1 MRPMLRHCLIAVLPC
16 ATACSGGPTAPGA
29 NSFPPPTSRWVLL
42 AGTPSTVSFSTSPN
56 AECTTVASEEG
67 EARPGAEPRS
77 VTLMADDEGLVRF
90 LATAPA
96 GSDGTEPVTFD
107 CRVPGA
113 PAAVATRHVVEL
125 HASSDPASVTETT
138 SPRPAAHGSRRVR
151 PALTGDA
158 TRPAQAELVAAGY
171 PPRPDPSTGP
181 GAYAAWLRAVSQET
195 TLTTAHMVER
205 PERAFAGAGSVTA
218 PAASAPATA
227 PNWSGFAAVTQS
239 ALSVVGEWS
248 VPYLIAYR
256 GGLAPVQDAS
266 MWIGLDGWANN
277 DVLQAGTELATWRVG
292 FFTLHTTLMW
302 MEWWPALPQVI
313 PNFPVSPGDDV
324 YVTVWAGD
332 AAGNVTNGGYGW
344 MSVQNFTTGQT
355 TTVSMTAPIGTTFTG
370 QSAEWII
377 ELPGVGCINC
387 YQWLGRYSSDPF
399 AVTPVTMTQTTYSD
413 GQGNQFDLQSG
424 FPVWMYDGSSL
435 LSSASEL
442 DPTTVQFQWVN
453 WR

>member
-1 MRPMLRHCLIAVLPC
+1 MRSMLRHCLFAVLPC
-16 ATACSGGPTAPGA
+16 MAACSSGPIAPES
-29 NSFPPPTSRWVLL
+29 NSFTAPTSRWVLL
-42 AGTPSTVSFSTSPN
+42 AGTPSTVSFFASPS
-56 AECTTVASEEG
+56 AECTTVASG
-67 EARPGAEPRS
+67 DARPDAAPRS
-77 VTLMADDEGLVRF
+77 VTLVADDEGLVRF
-90 LATAPA
+90 SATAAP
-96 GSDGTEPVTFD
+96 GSDATERVTFD

-113 PAAVATRHVVEL
+113 PAAPATRHVVEL
-125 HASSDPASVTETT
+125 HASSDPTSVTEPT

-158 TRPAQAELVAAGY
+158 MRPAQAELIAAGY
-171 PPRPDPSTGP
+171 PPRPDPSAAP

-195 TLTTAHMVER
+195 TLTTARLVER
-205 PERAFAGAGSVTA
+205 PERGFASAGSVTA
-218 PAASAPATA
+218 PASSAPATA

-239 ALSVVGEWS
+239 ALSVVGEWK
-248 VPYLIAYR
+248 VPYLIAYQ

-266 MWIGLDGWANN
+266 MWIGLDGWANS
-277 DVLQAGTELATWRVG
+277 DVLQAGTELATWRAG
-292 FFTLHTTLMW
+292 FFTLHTTVMW

-313 PNFPVSPGDDV
+313 PNFPVSPGDDI

-332 AAGNVTNGGYGW
+332 ASGNVTNGGYGW
-344 MSVQNFTTGQT
+344 MSVQNFTTGQAT
-355 TTVSMTAPIGTTFTG
+355 TASMTAPLGTTFTG

-387 YQWLGRYSSDPF
+387 YQWLGRYSSSPSTL
-399 AVTPVTMTQTTYSD
+399 TPVTMTQATYSD
-413 GQGNQFDLQSG
+413 DQGNQFDLQSG

-442 DPTTVQFQWVN
+442 GPATVQFQWVN